1 MMSQD
6 TAELNM
12 ALKRML
18 IQECNVKNCTPE
30 EIGDNDQLNGGSGK
44 LQLDSLDAVE
54 IVSALER
61 NYAIRL
67 DNPGDAKKDLRTF
80 STLRD
85 YVLENGK

>member
-1 MMSQD
+1 MSQD

-30 EIGDNDQLNGGSGK
+30 EIGDNDQLIGGSGK

-67 DNPGDAKKDLRTF
+67 DNPGDAKKVLRTF